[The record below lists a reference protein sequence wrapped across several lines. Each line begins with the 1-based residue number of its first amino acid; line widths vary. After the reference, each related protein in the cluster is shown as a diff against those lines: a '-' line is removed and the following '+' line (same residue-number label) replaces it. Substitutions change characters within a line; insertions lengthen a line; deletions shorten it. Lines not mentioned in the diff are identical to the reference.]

1 LFDNVLI
8 PVIATA
14 ATDHRLGFLEAGQ
27 LNFVEQSLLDIL
39 DALAPDPTPADS
51 IDCRI
56 CCIPVR
62 ARRDELAGDILV
74 QLLRHQGYTALTTA
88 ARMPLADLAAWL
100 GETKADV
107 VCISVVTPTTVIP
120 ARHLCSKLRV
130 NYPSLK
136 LS

>member
-1 LFDNVLI
+1 MELVDLYLNTNPPIALFDNVLI

-62 ARRDELAGDILV
+62 ARRDELAGDMLV
-74 QLLRHQGYTALTTA
+74 QLLRHQELHRPDYG
-88 ARMPLADLAAWL
+88 
-100 GETKADV
+100 
-107 VCISVVTPTTVIP
+107 C
-120 ARHLCSKLRV
+120 
-130 NYPSLK
+130 
-136 LS
+136 